1 DVPKEELRNS
11 LTAGS
16 LRGAG
21 KFASLPLLRAR
32 RDERASIAVTHLG
45 AASYGYVGMVYGGIL
60 ATLLDELLG
69 RRYASLNLPEK
80 AWVTATLNL
89 SYRDAT
95 RTNQVHIKTF
105 VDEQAGRKVR
115 VSPGV
120 EVIEGKVLVEAQVL
134 FFQPR
139 YAKVLSLQW
148 LHRHP

>member
-1 DVPKEELRNS
+1 MPKEELRNS

-69 RRYASLNLPEK
+69 RRYVCSLSCPAHVCAYEIFGQASLNLPEK

-95 RTNQVHIKTF
+95 RTNQVRPVHSLLLSYT
-105 VDEQAGRKVR
+105 
-115 VSPGV
+115 
-120 EVIEGKVLVEAQVL
+120 
-134 FFQPR
+134 
-139 YAKVLSLQW
+139 LSLI
-148 LHRHP
+148 LLS